1 MKRKE
6 NKAKKIPEKVKSISE
21 LISAMIVIGGA
32 LIGAGQWIVHEI
44 NLSTNARMDKI
55 EQKIDD
61 NQKSNELSIVRLEL
75 STLMQTD
82 PDNIVE
88 ITKLGRHYFHDL
100 NGDTW
105 MSSVMSKWCVEHN
118 VNCGEIL
125 LK

>member
-1 MKRKE
+1 MKQSRLNPK
-6 NKAKKIPEKVKSISE
+6 NWSQKIKSLSE
-21 LISAMIVIGGA
+21 LISAVIVIGGA

-61 NQKSNELSIVRLEL
+61 NQTENKLAIMRLEL
-75 STLMQTD
+75 MNLIQNT
-82 PDNIVE
+82 PDNAIE
-88 ITKLGRHYFHDL
+88 IEKYAKEYFQLGGNRYMT
-100 NGDTW
+100 G
-105 MSSVMSKWCVEHN
+105 MVSQWCTEHN

>member
-6 NKAKKIPEKVKSISE
+6 SRVKKIPESVKSVAE
-21 LISAMIVIGGA
+21 LVSAVIVIGGA

-55 EQKIDD
+55 EDKIDD
-61 NQKSNELSIVRLEL
+61 NQNENKLAIMRLEL
-75 STLMQTD
+75 MNLIQNT
-82 PDNIVE
+82 PDNVIE
-88 ITKLGRHYFHDL
+88 IEKYAKEYFRLGGNRYMT
-100 NGDTW
+100 G
-105 MSSVMSKWCVEHN
+105 MVSKWCEEHN